1 MPAAKSRRETK
12 PVNLA
17 LQGGGSH
24 GAFTW
29 GVLDRLL
36 EDPRVEIV
44 AVSGAS
50 AGAMNAVAML
60 DGFARGG
67 REGARGVL
75 RKFWEGVA
83 DAAEGQWGAFAAG
96 PLRQFLGDWGNGF
109 NPLAAWSD
117 MLMRSVSPYDFNPI
131 NYNPLRDLVAKL
143 IDFDAVR
150 ACGGVNAYVSA
161 TNVYT
166 GRVAVFRRQQLTP
179 DHVMAS
185 ACLPFLFQA
194 VVIDGQPYWD
204 GGYMGNPSL
213 WPLFDGSDSDDTI
226 IVQINP
232 IEREFTPKSS
242 RDILERVNEITFN
255 ASLLRELRAIDFV
268 NRLREDGRLKDTT
281 YHRVLVHMIADAQGL
296 ALESRLRVS
305 RSLLESLFVRG
316 RTAAE
321 TWLETNFEAVGD
333 RSTVDLRRLFQ
344 GDGNEESTLEN
355 PDDASL
361 AKKPPPCRASG
372 SPC

>member
-1 MPAAKSRRETK
+1 MPASKSRRETK
-12 PVNLA
+12 RVNLA

-60 DGFARGG
+60 DGFAREG
-67 REGARGVL
+67 REGARTVL
-75 RKFWEGVA
+75 RRFWEGVA

-96 PLRQFLGDWGNGF
+96 PLRQFLGDWGGSF
-109 NPLAAWSD
+109 NPFAAWSD
-117 MLMRSVSPYDFNPI
+117 MLMRSVSPYDFNPM

-150 ACGGVNAYVSA
+150 ACGGVQAFVSA

-166 GRVAVFRRQQLTP
+166 GRVAVFRREQLTP

-194 VVIDGQPYWD
+194 VVIEGQPYWD

-213 WPLFDGSDSDDTI
+213 WPLFDGSDADDTI

-232 IEREFTPKSS
+232 IEREFTPKSA

-268 NRLREDGRLKDTT
+268 NRLREDGRLKDTA

-305 RSLLESLFVRG
+305 RALLHELFARG
-316 RTAAE
+316 RAAAE
-321 TWLETNFEAVGD
+321 TWLETKFEAVGD
-333 RSTVDLRRLFQ
+333 HSTVDLRRLFQ
-344 GDGNEESTLEN
+344 GDGDEEGALE
-355 PDDASL
+355 DREIATL